1 MIIDAQVHAYERD
14 HPARPWAAV
23 LVGPREVTG
32 ADMCAAMDRAG
43 VDAAILVSVFTMYR
57 WDDSY
62 AREVYAAYPKRF
74 RLIKPVN
81 AHDPA
86 VGETIE
92 QWAATPGAI
101 AIRIMM
107 NQDISTDSTDPAVN
121 HVLATAAR
129 YDLPVNL
136 FCPGRLAQVQAL
148 ARRNPE
154 TQIVVDHVGLPQPYE
169 PPPLTDPFKDL
180 PAVLS
185 LATCPNVA
193 IKLTGACTLS
203 KLPYPYPDIWD
214 PIRRI
219 LDAYAVDRCMW
230 GTDWT
235 RASQILTYQ
244 QGVDAFKTTQQ
255 LSDSERAQL
264 MGDNLQKIYRC
275 DFNES

>member
-1 MIIDAQVHAYERD
+1 M
-14 HPARPWAAV
+14 
-23 LVGPREVTG
+23 
-32 ADMCAAMDRAG
+32 
-43 VDAAILVSVFTMYR
+43 
-57 WDDSY
+57 
-62 AREVYAAYPKRF
+62 
-74 RLIKPVN
+74 
-81 AHDPA
+81 
-86 VGETIE
+86 
-92 QWAATPGAI
+92 
-101 AIRIMM
+101 
-107 NQDISTDSTDPAVN
+107 
-121 HVLATAAR
+121 
-129 YDLPVNL
+129 
-136 FCPGRLAQVQAL
+136 
-148 ARRNPE
+148 
-154 TQIVVDHVGLPQPYE
+154 
-169 PPPLTDPFKDL
+169 
-180 PAVLS
+180 LS